1 MLKFC
6 LKLGAIDKKLIM
18 IIISTILYIIM
29 DIIDYFSEMSSL
41 HIILDNFYSRGIS
54 YIMIILV
61 PLVQKCRNKDLIMLE
76 NSRSSKQIARDL
88 LYVYLMYIL
97 YFLAVIYLMTLKR
110 KNPEDTEDYK
120 MSHYKGLCSEEALE
134 IIFISIVS
142 KFLLKMKLYIHH
154 YIGLIIFLILS
165 IGIDLLCDLTIFK
178 PNIFFIIIY
187 ILHQIFDSF
196 YITYEKYMMD
206 KLGYSPYMVV
216 FSVGF
221 IFLFFGTG
229 CVFILSFTSAG
240 NKIESFEVYFDKN
253 DYKEVILHMIYLIV
267 FRFFINILK
276 ILTVYYYSPIHTFA
290 SYIVIKMFNLLL
302 NKHAKYKYY
311 SLILFVFQILGLLIF
326 LEIIELN
333 IWKLDRNTKRNVERR
348 ESEESAR
355 LNSSQKIEEDEIKSI
370 ELFPGYTVGTEMIQV
385 TKEDNDEE
393 SKKTNE

>member
-154 YIGLIIFLILS
+154 YIGLIIFL
-165 IGIDLLCDLTIFK
+165 
-178 PNIFFIIIY
+178 
-187 ILHQIFDSF
+187 
-196 YITYEKYMMD
+196 KY
-206 KLGYSPYMVV
+206 L
-216 FSVGF
+216 
-221 IFLFFGTG
+221 
-229 CVFILSFTSAG
+229 
-240 NKIESFEVYFDKN
+240 
-253 DYKEVILHMIYLIV
+253 
-267 FRFFINILK
+267 
-276 ILTVYYYSPIHTFA
+276 
-290 SYIVIKMFNLLL
+290 
-302 NKHAKYKYY
+302 
-311 SLILFVFQILGLLIF
+311 
-326 LEIIELN
+326 
-333 IWKLDRNTKRNVERR
+333 
-348 ESEESAR
+348 
-355 LNSSQKIEEDEIKSI
+355 
-370 ELFPGYTVGTEMIQV
+370 
-385 TKEDNDEE
+385 
-393 SKKTNE
+393 